1 MGTICNSAQAG
12 RAAANRAGSARVAR
26 SSQRGA
32 VFVEAVIVISILT
45 LGLMGLA
52 FFRKLYVNELHV
64 QRLARAAALA
74 HAMSGCDDEETES
87 WIARDLANFAAV
99 APTQESQP
107 ALGSEPGG
115 IPGDASGFLDQNGVT
130 TQNGEGIVNRITIAD
145 LSGAAAVSSS
155 PDATGSSTRFEAD
168 LRAISYVSCGDTVEK
183 RQYTSVLDM
192 LESQLRGLSA
202 E

>member
-1 MGTICNSAQAG
+1 M
-12 RAAANRAGSARVAR
+12 
-26 SSQRGA
+26 
-32 VFVEAVIVISILT
+32 IVISTLT

-74 HAMSGCDDEETES
+74 HAISGCDEQDTEE

-99 APTQESQP
+99 APTEETQP
-107 ALGSEPGG
+107 ALGTEPGG
-115 IPGDASGFLDQNGVT
+115 IPADASGFLDQNGVT

-145 LSGAAAVSSS
+145 LSGSATISSA
-155 PDATGSSTRFEAD
+155 PDQTGSSTSFQAD

-183 RQYTSVLDM
+183 RQYTGILDM
-192 LESQLRGLSA
+192 LESQLRGLMA

>member
-1 MGTICNSAQAG
+1 MKAKGHSSV
-12 RAAANRAGSARVAR
+12 AAARRG
-26 SSQRGA
+26 QRGA
-32 VFVEAVIVISILT
+32 VFVEAVIVISTLT

-74 HAMSGCDDEETES
+74 HAMSGCDEEETED
-87 WIARDLANFAAV
+87 WIARDLSNFSSL
-99 APTQESQP
+99 APTQETQP

-115 IPGDASGFLDQNGVT
+115 IPADAGGFLAENGVT

-145 LSGAAAVSSS
+145 LAGSAAISSA
-155 PDATGSSTRFEAD
+155 PDATGRTTRFEAE

-192 LESQLRGLSA
+192 LESQLRGFTA

>member
-1 MGTICNSAQAG
+1 MNV
-12 RAAANRAGSARVAR
+12 AAKTRVIR
-26 SSQRGA
+26 RRRRERGA
-32 VFVEAVIVISILT
+32 VFVEAVIVISTLT

-64 QRLARAAALA
+64 QRLSRAAALA
-74 HAMSGCDDEETES
+74 HAMSGCDEQATED
-87 WIARDLANFAAV
+87 WIEKDLSNFASV
-99 APTQESQP
+99 APTQETQP
-107 ALGSEPGG
+107 ALGTEPGG
-115 IPGDASGFLDQNGVT
+115 IPSDALSFLDQNGVT

-145 LSGAAAVSSS
+145 LSGSAAISSA
-155 PDATGSSTRFEAD
+155 PDATGSSTRFEAE

-192 LESQLRGLSA
+192 LESQLRGLTA